1 MLYSTLILSAAKAV
15 GVPGYLL
22 LAICTVESN
31 LTNAIVWHDGGS
43 PSYGICQ
50 IKHETAKM
58 MGYKGKAEGLMN
70 PTVNARLA
78 AKYLK
83 FQLKRYSNDYCMA
96 VAAYNAGSF
105 NESKKVPGYPRNL
118 KYLRKVQKELEKS
131 LSVSVSCDTNIEEL
145 EYE

>member
-1 MLYSTLILSAAKAV
+1 
-15 GVPGYLL
+15 
-22 LAICTVESN
+22 
-31 LTNAIVWHDGGS
+31 
-43 PSYGICQ
+43 
-50 IKHETAKM
+50 